1 MVKLGFI
8 VHGVF
13 KNTEPHR
20 MLLSS
25 PVFLWECTAAH
36 DQSVSQSVTFY
47 IGLNDQGHHNNNN
60 NNITKF
66 IKRHNVVRW
75 LQRPCTEL
83 LTAEEPLE
91 LIKVFS
97 RCRNESTDDAET
109 TLSGSAFRIFATA
122 AWKKL
127 GY

>member
-36 DQSVSQSVTFY
+36 NQSVSQSVTFY
-47 IGLNDQGHHNNNN
+47 IGLKIKTTN

-83 LTAEEPLE
+83 LTAEGPLD